1 MASPDA
7 LAIHEEPTEE
17 VEIIDLTGD
26 TESES
31 EDDEDEDED
40 EDEEE
45 DDGEEE
51 SADELNSDGSEVV
64 IHLNEET
71 RTQLRNAISTVSE
84 SRLREMLKT
93 FVGTE
98 LAVEAALTKELIT
111 VRRDTHAVVP
121 RWETCATCGVE
132 YDINLPRENDECTFH
147 PGVLPIDAKTT
158 DEGLQR
164 PPDEVENL
172 KWTCCSKDGGSV
184 GCVRGE
190 HKPSEPSKKRKR
202 EEA

>member
-7 LAIHEEPTEE
+7 SAIHEEPTAE

-31 EDDEDEDED
+31 EDDEDEDKY

-98 LAVEAALTKELIT
+98 LAVEAALTRELVT

-132 YDINLPRENDECTFH
+132 YDINLPRGNDECTFH
-147 PGVLPIDAKTT
+147 PGTLFNLIVLFTRSSTSQVYWRSTRRHLTRAFRGPRTESKISN
-158 DEGLQR
+158 GLVAAR
-164 PPDEVENL
+164 M
-172 KWTCCSKDGGSV
+172 G
-184 GCVRGE
+184 
-190 HKPSEPSKKRKR
+190 
-202 EEA
+202 AAY

>member
-7 LAIHEEPTEE
+7 LAIHEEPTTE
-17 VEIIDLTGD
+17 VVIIDLTGD
-26 TESES
+26 TESEP
-31 EDDEDEDED
+31 EDDED

-132 YDINLPRENDECTFH
+132 YDINLPRGNDECTFH
-147 PGVLPIDAKTT
+147 PGT
-158 DEGLQR
+158 
-164 PPDEVENL
+164 
-172 KWTCCSKDGGSV
+172 S
-184 GCVRGE
+184 
-190 HKPSEPSKKRKR
+190 
-202 EEA
+202 

>member
-7 LAIHEEPTEE
+7 LAIHEEPTTE
-17 VEIIDLTGD
+17 VVIIDLTGD
-26 TESES
+26 TESEP
-31 EDDEDEDED
+31 EDDED

-132 YDINLPRENDECTFH
+132 YDINLPRGNDECTFH
-147 PGVLPIDAKTT
+147 PGVLAVDAKTS
-158 DEGLQR
+158 DEGPQG
-164 PPDEVENL
+164 PSDGVENL
-172 KWTCCSKDGGSV
+172 KWTCCGKDGGSV